1 MPYGPEAAG
10 QRYRRVMEPRSDG
23 EHTNAEMPSE
33 EVAELAGRLFEMARA
48 GDATLIGYVQAG
60 VPVNLT
66 NQAGDTL
73 LMLSAYHGH
82 ADVVSGLIDL
92 GADVNRANDKDQT
105 PLAGAVFKSHDQV
118 VAALV
123 AGGADPDAGH
133 PTARD
138 AASMFGR
145 EDYLGLLDK

>member
-1 MPYGPEAAG
+1 MAVDGTGEIPENG
-10 QRYRRVMEPRSDG
+10 SPGDD
-23 EHTNAEMPSE
+23 
-33 EVAELAGRLFEMARA
+33 VAELAGRMFEMART
-48 GDATLIGYVQAG
+48 GDTALIDYVKAG

-66 NQAGDTL
+66 NQAGDTV

-82 ADVVSGLIDL
+82 APVVSALIEL
-92 GADVNRANDKDQT
+92 GADVNRPNDKGQT
-105 PLAGAVFKSHDQV
+105 PLAGAVFKSHDEV